1 MKEQLQIDFDNIIKT
16 TNFTKRD
23 IELKQ
28 NSLNEFIKTGFPSR
42 RQENWKFSDLNQII
56 KKNIGDL
63 SFYNDYSSSNKIDT
77 SVFVD
82 GLEHNK
88 IIFVNGRIEKIDFDY
103 EKKDKVEI
111 IDEQEI
117 DNRSNKFNSLINL
130 NKAFTNRFYKILIKK
145 DYELIKPLIIYHITN
160 NKIKSK
166 NINLC
171 LNFQLEENSSLRL
184 IDLFN
189 DTSEK
194 NFSNIFYNFD
204 LKQDSVLKN
213 YKIDKIKN
221 KNVKYSFNNIEQATN
236 SVSETFILSS
246 GSHFFKNEINCNL
259 KGKYSSAFINGIF
272 SLSDNRH
279 HEIRTTVNHLT
290 ENTKSY
296 QLIKSVLDDSSKAAY
311 QGKIYVNSEAQKTD
325 GYQLSKAI
333 LLDKASEF
341 NAKPELEIYA
351 DDVKCSHGSASGSLN
366 EDSIFYLMSRGLNYQ
381 QSRELLING
390 FLLDVIEKITDSE
403 IKNLIK
409 NMIGLKE

>member
-1 MKEQLQIDFDNIIKT
+1 MKEQLQIDFNNTIKT
-16 TNFTKRD
+16 SSFSKRD

-28 NSLNEFIKTGFPSR
+28 SSLNEFIKTGFPNR
-42 RQENWKFSDLNQII
+42 KHENWKFSDINQII

-63 SFYNDYSSSNKIDT
+63 SFYNDYSFSNKIDK
-77 SVFVD
+77 SVFV
-82 GLEHNK
+82 GEFEHNK
-88 IIFVNGRIEKIDFDY
+88 IVFINGRIEKIDFDY
-103 EKKDKVEI
+103 EKKDKIEI
-111 IDEQEI
+111 IDELEI
-117 DNRSNKFNSLINL
+117 KHRSNKYNSLIDL
-130 NKAFTNRFYKILIKK
+130 NKAFTNKSYKILIKK
-145 DYELIKPLIIYHITN
+145 DYKLAKPLIIYHTTN
-160 NKIKSK
+160 DKIKSK
-166 NINLC
+166 NVNLR
-171 LNFQLEENSSLRL
+171 LEFKLEENSSLRL

-189 DTSEK
+189 DNSEK
-194 NFSNIFYNFD
+194 NFLNIFYNFD
-204 LKQDSVLKN
+204 LKQDSILKN

-236 SVSETFILSS
+236 SVSETFVLSS

-272 SLSDNRH
+272 SLSDDRH
-279 HEIRTTVNHLT
+279 HEIRTTINHLT

-296 QLIKSVLDDSSKAAY
+296 QLIKSILDDSSKAVY
-311 QGKIYVNSEAQKTD
+311 QGKIFVNSEAQKTD

-366 EDSIFYLMSRGLNYQ
+366 EDSIFYLMSRGLSYQ
-381 QSRELLING
+381 QSKELLING

-403 IKNLIK
+403 IKHLIK
-409 NMIGLKE
+409 NLIGIKE

>member
-16 TNFTKRD
+16 SSFTKRD

-246 GSHFFKNEINCNL
+246 GSQFFKNEINCNL

-272 SLSDNRH
+272 SLSGDRH
-279 HEIRTTVNHLT
+279 HEIRTTINHLT

-296 QLIKSVLDDSSKAAY
+296 QLIKSILDDSSKAVY
-311 QGKIYVNSEAQKTD
+311 QGKIFVNSEAQKTD

-341 NAKPELEIYA
+341 KAKPELEIYA

-409 NMIGLKE
+409 NIIGLKE